1 MQSPRSKNLFV
12 VLATAMTLST
22 GASFAQNGNWPN
34 QPIRFIVP
42 YTPGGGT
49 DTVTRHIAEKMSGNT
64 KWTFLVDNKP
74 GANGN
79 IGMDAVAKSKPDG
92 YTIGMGQTANLAIN
106 STLIPKMPFN
116 ASKDLV
122 PVALV
127 AELPTVMVVRADSP
141 WKSVGDAVKA
151 AKAKPGEVKQ
161 ALAGNGTVGHLA
173 GEMLSRQAGIQVLNI
188 PYKGAAPAITDLI
201 GGQTDYMFATPQS
214 VAGMIKGGKLRAI
227 AVTSQKRL
235 SFLPNVPTVAES
247 GYKDFVAMDWKAI
260 VAPAGTPPEIVQRLN
275 AEVGKALAQPALVAT
290 LEAEGS
296 TPMTGSPEQAAKFI
310 KAEQEKWGSLIREA
324 GIKPD

>member
-1 MQSPRSKNLFV
+1 
-12 VLATAMTLST
+12 
-22 GASFAQNGNWPN
+22 
-34 QPIRFIVP
+34 
-42 YTPGGGT
+42 
-49 DTVTRHIAEKMSGNT
+49 MSGNT

-106 STLIPKMPFN
+106 PTLIPKMPFN
-116 ASKDLV
+116 ASKDHV

-260 VAPAGTPPEIVQRLN
+260 VAPAGTPADIVQRLN
-275 AEVGKALAQPALVAT
+275 AEVAKALAQPALVAT

>member
-1 MQSPRSKNLFV
+1 MHSRRILM
-12 VLATAMTLST
+12 LAAVAATMTFP
-22 GASFAQNGNWPN
+22 ASASLAQNGNWPN
-34 QPIRFIVP
+34 QAIRFIVP

-64 KWTFLVDNKP
+64 KWSFLVDNKP

-79 IGMDAVAKSKPDG
+79 IGIDAVAKSKADG

-106 STLIPKMPFN
+106 PALIPKMPFD
-116 ASKDLV
+116 ASRDLV

-127 AELPTVMVVRADSP
+127 AELPTVMVVRSDSP
-141 WKSVGDAVKA
+141 WKSLGDAVQA
-151 AKAKPGEVKQ
+151 AKAKPGAVKQ

-173 GEMLSRQAGIQVLNI
+173 GEMLSRRAGIQVLNI

-214 VAGMIKGGKLRAI
+214 VAGMIKGGKLRAV

-235 SFLPNVPTVAES
+235 SFLPDVPTVAES

-260 VAPAGTPPEIVQRLN
+260 VAPAGTPADIVQRLN
-275 AEVGKALAQPALVAT
+275 AEVTKALAQPALVAT

-296 TPMTGSPEQAAKFI
+296 IPMTGTPEQAARFI
-310 KAEQEKWGSLIREA
+310 RVEQEKWGSLIREA
-324 GIKPD
+324 GIRPD

>member
-1 MQSPRSKNLFV
+1 M
-12 VLATAMTLST
+12 
-22 GASFAQNGNWPN
+22 
-34 QPIRFIVP
+34 
-42 YTPGGGT
+42 
-49 DTVTRHIAEKMSGNT
+49 TRHIAEKMSGNT